1 MSLSLREAIALAQ
14 TWERGTEGTV
24 RIGDSSSAATHPWAP
39 TYLCSH
45 RERPP
50 LHPPREPATRPQP
63 VSALGSQSRIP
74 GKAASS
80 PTDMDEVLHDFTTY
94 KLVISSWSQHTKH
107 EVNEYEQEDA
117 AIWKKA
123 KY

>member
-1 MSLSLREAIALAQ
+1 MSLSLREAIALTQ

-63 VSALGSQSRIP
+63 ISAPGSQSRIP

-80 PTDMDEVLHDFTTY
+80 PTDVDKVLHDFTTY
-94 KLVISSWSQHTKH
+94 KLDHKFLVSAHRT
-107 EVNEYEQEDA
+107 
-117 AIWKKA
+117 
-123 KY
+123 